1 MRDKAFVEGEQVV
14 PSDDALRTYRHAFRA
29 GTVGVVLAPDEET
42 APNQVRVEIL
52 DASAVAALD
61 AHRPAKPARTLN
73 WHQNWWT
80 KATEPPTRLRRN
92 SAQRAVAVPDLPTN
106 PRR

>member
-14 PSDDALRTYRHAFRA
+14 PSDEALRTYRHAFHA
-29 GTVGVVLAPDEET
+29 GTVGVVVAPNEDT

-52 DASAVAALD
+52 DADAVAALD
-61 AHRPAKPARTLN
+61 HRFVGSSRTLN

-80 KATEPPTRLRRN
+80 KASDQPTTLRRGAPKTSDPPTTLRG
-92 SAQRAVAVPDLPTN
+92 
-106 PRR
+106 